1 MHPMYKQKTY
11 RCDAMA
17 VRPAFRDLM
26 LLHVDY
32 LRNHPKTRVVPINTA
47 KRNLNLYDLY
57 RYLSDTDYPAELHWV
72 ILLVN
77 DLHSHIELDQSVHD
91 LIFPD
96 AGVVL
101 GILAT
106 SGIQ

>member
-17 VRPAFRDLM
+17 VLPAFRNLM

-32 LRNHPKTRVVPINTA
+32 LRNHPETKVVPIDVA

-57 RYLSDTDYPAELHWV
+57 RYLSDKNYPEELHWV

-77 DLHSHIELDQSVHD
+77 DLNSHIDLDHTVQELV
-91 LIFPD
+91 FPD
-96 AGVVL
+96 ANVVQT
-101 GILAT
+101 ILAT
-106 SGIQ
+106 SGI